1 MENVMAKND
10 LSLVEKFKSVEE
22 KILKELKETD
32 LKIDYTSDRKIVI
45 SSLKDYIRRVK
56 SIEKILDEYEEISKK
71 LEKLMED
78 EKKGVT
84 EAVVELREDSDELK
98 AEIAIINGQAVINQK
113 KKKKSTEKLR
123 EF

>member
-1 MENVMAKND
+1 MAKND

-78 EKKGVT
+78 DKKGVT